1 MRSKLPQNKLSIFAV
16 MSKMAAQYNAI
27 NLSQGFPDFNTDP
40 ALIRLVT
47 QAMQNGS
54 NQYAPLAGYL
64 PLRENIADLVQE
76 LRGAT
81 YDPEQEIC
89 ITVGASEALYVAITA
104 FVHRDDEVI
113 VLKPA
118 YDTYEP
124 TIALQGGIPVPVQL
138 DAPYTTVDWDA
149 VAAAIT
155 PKTRMLVLNNPHNPS
170 GMVLK
175 DADLKRLEEL
185 VKDTDILILSDEV
198 YEHIV
203 FDEKQH
209 RSVASYPGLKERA
222 LVTASF
228 GKTFHTTGWKMGYCL
243 APKALM
249 AEFNKVHQNTVFCVH
264 HPTQVALAEYLNE
277 PEHYLNLGSFY
288 QRKRDVFLNAIQGS
302 RFRFTPSEGTY
313 FQMLDYTG
321 ISGLNDVAFAE
332 YLTKE
337 KGLASIPVSVFN
349 KEQRDDHLLRFC
361 FAKEEDTLLKAAAIL
376 NAI

>member
-1 MRSKLPQNKLSIFAV
+1 

-40 ALIRLVT
+40 ELIRLVT
-47 QAMQNGS
+47 QAMQNGA

-64 PLRENIADLVQE
+64 PLRENIAAMVQE

-81 YDPEQEIC
+81 YDPEHEIC

-124 TIALQGGIPVPVQL
+124 TIKLQGGIPVPVQL

-149 VAAAIT
+149 VAAAIK
-155 PKTRMLVLNNPHNPS
+155 PKTRMLILNNPHNPS

-185 VKDTDILILSDEV
+185 VKNTDILILSDEV

-288 QRKRDVFLNAIQGS
+288 QRKRDVFLNAIQDS

-321 ISGLNDVAFAE
+321 ISDLNDVAFAE

-349 KEQRDDHLLRFC
+349 KEQRDDRLLRFC

>member
-47 QAMQNGS
+47 QAMQNGA

-64 PLRENIADLVQE
+64 PLRENIAAMVLE

-81 YDPEQEIC
+81 YDPEHEIC

-124 TIALQGGIPVPVQL
+124 TIELQGGIPVPVQL

-264 HPTQVALAEYLNE
+264 HPTQVALSEYLNE

-288 QRKRDVFLNAIQGS
+288 QRKRDVFLNAIQDS

-313 FQMLDYTG
+313 FQMLEYTG
-321 ISGLNDVAFAE
+321 ISDLNDVAFAE

-349 KEQRDDHLLRFC
+349 KEHRDDRLLRFC

-376 NAI
+376 NSI

>member
-40 ALIRLVT
+40 ELIRLVT
-47 QAMQNGS
+47 QAMQNGA

-64 PLRENIADLVQE
+64 PLRENIAAMVQE
-76 LRGAT
+76 LRGGT
-81 YDPEQEIC
+81 YDPEHEIC

-155 PKTRMLVLNNPHNPS
+155 PKTRMLILNNPHNPS

-249 AEFNKVHQNTVFCVH
+249 TEFNKVHQNTVFCVH

-288 QRKRDVFLNAIQGS
+288 QRKRDVFLDAIQGS

-313 FQMLDYTG
+313 FQMLEYTG
-321 ISGLNDVAFAE
+321 ISDLNDVAFAE

-349 KEQRDDHLLRFC
+349 KEQRDDRLLRFC
-361 FAKEEDTLLKAAAIL
+361 FAKEEDTLLKAATIL

>member
-1 MRSKLPQNKLSIFAV
+1 MH
-16 MSKMAAQYNAI
+16 
-27 NLSQGFPDFNTDP
+27 
-40 ALIRLVT
+40 
-47 QAMQNGS
+47 NGA
-54 NQYAPLAGYL
+54 NQYAPLAGDL
-64 PLRENIADLVQE
+64 PLREKIAALVQD

-89 ITVGASEALYVAITA
+89 VTVGASEALFVAITA
-104 FVHRDDEVI
+104 FVHREDEVI

-124 TIALQGGIPVPVQL
+124 TIELQGGIPVPVQL
-138 DAPYTTVDWDA
+138 DAPYTAVDWDA

-155 PKTRMLVLNNPHNPS
+155 PKTRMLILNNPHNPS

-198 YEHIV
+198 YEHII
-203 FDEKQH
+203 FDENQH

-277 PEHYLNLGSFY
+277 PRHYLNLGSFY
-288 QRKRDVFLNAIQGS
+288 QKKRDVFLNAIKDS
-302 RFRFTPSEGTY
+302 RFQFTPSEGTY
-313 FQMLDYTG
+313 FQMLDYSG
-321 ISGLNDVAFAE
+321 ISDLNDVAFAE
-332 YLTKE
+332 YLTQE

-349 KEQRDDHLLRFC
+349 KDKRDDHLLRFC
-361 FAKEEDTLLKAAAIL
+361 FAKNEDTLLQAATIL
-376 NAI
+376 NSL